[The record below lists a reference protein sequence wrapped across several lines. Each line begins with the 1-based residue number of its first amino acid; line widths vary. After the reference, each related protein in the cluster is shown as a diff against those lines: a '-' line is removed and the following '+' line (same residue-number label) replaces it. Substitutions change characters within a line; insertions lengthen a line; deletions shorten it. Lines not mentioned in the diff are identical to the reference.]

1 MKFLT
6 LEEIKQQLRIEPDFT
21 EEDAI
26 LTRYGNSAEQSILRI
41 CNRSLENIVAYF
53 GTEDE
58 PIPSDIIHAALMLVD
73 LSYQQRSPLST
84 TQLLSVGYAF
94 DMKVKPYMKLANDT
108 TSDNDVVLGSQAKIL
123 FSLDLPGDITMKDI
137 DFSVKVRNGSKL
149 YPVSVDI
156 PKDDCIYVC
165 DNSYVAIV
173 NTADLG
179 VGEYGLQ
186 VTAMIPDIDFE
197 TVTLLR
203 DSAHLVFRTSDDK
216 LLCVDRIPGLRKEVV
231 NINPHVNVI
240 P

>member
-1 MKFLT
+1 MRFLSLT
-6 LEEIKQQLRIEPDFT
+6 EIKQQLRIEPDFT

-26 LTRYGNSAEQSILRI
+26 LTRYGNSAEQTVLRL

-58 PIPSDIIHAALMLVD
+58 PIPSDLIHAALLLVD
-73 LSYQQRSPLST
+73 LSYKERSPVSA
-84 TQLLSVGYAF
+84 QSMPAIGYTF
-94 DMKVKPYMKLANDT
+94 DMKIKPYMKMAGDVS
-108 TSDNDVVLGSQAKIL
+108 SDDDVVLGSQAKIL
-123 FSLDLPGDITMKDI
+123 FSLDLPDGLTMKDI

-149 YPVSVDI
+149 YPVSVDV
-156 PKDDCIYVC
+156 PKSECIYAC
-165 DNSYVAIV
+165 DNSYVVVV

-186 VTAMIPDIDFE
+186 VTAMIPDTDFE

-203 DSAHLVFRTSDDK
+203 DSAHLIFRTSDDK
-216 LLCVDRIPGLRKEVV
+216 LLCVGRIPGLRKEVV

-240 P
+240 L